1 MERRRLVDPGA
12 RPQQR
17 EDREAALLAR
27 IARHDEAALM
37 ELYEAISPMVYACC
51 LRILGDPDE
60 AKDVTSQTF
69 WRLWSRA
76 GDYEPNLGSARAWI
90 LTVGRRLA
98 LDQRR
103 RLLRRGHTLARLE
116 TRPLGGWDV
125 WEQTADRIH
134 VSAALG
140 RLSPGDRSLLESVY
154 FEGLSGSDIARRD
167 HVPLG
172 TVKSR
177 MRAALRHLR
186 SALKGGWRR

>member
-1 MERRRLVDPGA
+1 MERPRFAPPEP
-12 RPQQR
+12 RPQR

-27 IARHDEAALM
+27 IVRDDEAALVD
-37 ELYEAISPMVYACC
+37 LYEAVSPTIYACC

-76 GDYEPNLGSARAWI
+76 ADYQPDLGSGRAWI
-90 LTVGRRLA
+90 LTVARRLA

-103 RLLRRGHTLARLE
+103 SLLRRGSTLARLQN
-116 TRPLGGWDV
+116 RPPGGEDV
-125 WEQTADRIH
+125 REQTADRIH
-134 VSAALG
+134 VSVALG
-140 RLSPGDRSLLESVY
+140 RLSPGDRSLLESAY
-154 FEGLSGSDIARRD
+154 FEGLSGSEIARRD
-167 HVPLG
+167 GVPLG

-186 SALKGGWRR
+186 SALQGGRRR